1 MIKSTM
7 HNVQFYK
14 TMIFEKGKGR
24 EESQNRR
31 PNHDIDNKD
40 TKI

>member
-7 HNVQFYK
+7 HTVQFYK
-14 TMIFEKGKGR
+14 TMFFYKGKGR
-24 EESQNRR
+24 VQNRR
-31 PNHDIDNKD
+31 MNHEIDNKD